1 MEQSVTHNINDRQ
14 SPIVIVDVGARG
26 GIQQQWLSSPYPIM
40 ILGFEPDE
48 DECRRLN
55 ENLRTVQTGVHPTR
69 RYFPIALGR
78 EKGSRKLYLY
88 KDRRLSS
95 FFPPNINLLRYFPL
109 DRLLMPDAF
118 SVEAE
123 VMVECISLDEFCRE
137 EEISDIDFI
146 KVDTQGSELEILQG
160 GSEALSQTFGV
171 AVEVEFAPIYEGQP
185 LFADVDIF
193 LREKGFSLFDLNR
206 HWWKRDVPSCVA
218 SRGQM
223 IFADVLYLRD
233 VPWSSCDQSDPFW
246 HVLSAQPTKL
256 VKTIV
261 LASLLGYSDYATN
274 LLDFYRQRQLIDEKT
289 YEAWRS
295 SYIVVQSEQE
305 PHKLSIWQ
313 KALHRII
320 MSRRLSNV
328 LGLPTDHQQLDA
340 LNTRFYDNDES
351 KDYR

>member
-1 MEQSVTHNINDRQ
+1 MEQSVPHNIDNQQ

-26 GIQQQWLSSPYPIM
+26 GVDQRWLSSPYPVM

-55 ENLRTVQTGVHPTR
+55 EDLPTVQTGVHPAI
-69 RYFPIALGR
+69 RYFPVALGR
-78 EKGSRKLYLY
+78 ERGNRKLYLY

-95 FFPPNINLLRYFPL
+95 IFPPNMNLLRYFPL
-109 DRLLMPDAF
+109 DKLLVPDAF

-123 VMVECISLDEFCRE
+123 VMVECISLDEFCRK
-137 EEISDIDFI
+137 EEIPDIDFI

-160 GSEALSQTFGV
+160 GSKVLSQTFGV
-171 AVEVEFAPIYEGQP
+171 AVEVEFVPIYEGQP
-185 LFADVDIF
+185 LFADVDVF

-206 HWWKRDVPSCVA
+206 HWWKRDVPSHVA

-223 IFADVLYLRD
+223 VFADVLYLRD

-246 HVLSAQPTKL
+246 HVLSTQPAKL
-256 VKTIV
+256 AKTIV
-261 LASLLGYSDYATN
+261 LASLLGYSDYAMN
-274 LLDFYRQRQLIDEKT
+274 LLDFYRQRQLISERT
-289 YEAWRS
+289 YEVWRS
-295 SYIVVQSEQE
+295 SYIIVQSEQT

-313 KALHRII
+313 RALQRIS
-320 MSRRLSNV
+320 MSRV
-328 LGLPTDHQQLDA
+328 LGFPVARQKLNA